1 MPSMMKDQLQKS
13 FPAQAAHTD
22 EKADWAVLYE
32 RIAAIAL
39 RKSASLIRE
48 EEEEEIFDRGARA
61 LRTLMG
67 AAEIAARM
75 KRQDEKEQDRDDGK
89 KQPPSFNDEEL
100 RKIYRDVA
108 AKVDRIERE
117 QQTGGVQAAD
127 NCEGDRESA
136 GAPATRNL
144 GGERS

>member
-1 MPSMMKDQLQKS
+1 MPSMMKNQLEKS
-13 FPAQAAHTD
+13 FPAQASYTD

-39 RKSASLIRE
+39 RKSAMLIGEEDE
-48 EEEEEIFDRGARA
+48 EETFDRGARA

-67 AAEIAARM
+67 AAEIAARL
-75 KRQDEKEQDRDDGK
+75 KRQDEKEQDLDDGK
-89 KQPPSFNDEEL
+89 KQPPSFNDEDL

-117 QQTGGVQAAD
+117 EQKSAAQARD
-127 NCEGDRESA
+127 DCESDRKSA
-136 GAPATRNL
+136 GAPTTRNL
-144 GGERS
+144 GDERP